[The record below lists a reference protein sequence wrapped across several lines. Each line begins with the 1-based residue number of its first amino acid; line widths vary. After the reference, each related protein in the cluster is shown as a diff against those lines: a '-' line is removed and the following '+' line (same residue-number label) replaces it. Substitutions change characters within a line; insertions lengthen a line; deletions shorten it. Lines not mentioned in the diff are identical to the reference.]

1 MKACEVIK
9 GKGKA
14 KEKGKGKGSGK
25 FKDISS
31 SSTMKQLEYAVDS
44 DSDDN
49 TPSKHN
55 QVIMKEIL
63 SLRFDIRQILK
74 LTKGMKLPPGLY
86 IQLKQTFKCHICQ
99 ISPITPPVIYTRCC
113 KNLLGCERC
122 VDKWYSGNEGR
133 ARNCPLCR
141 YERGLP
147 ETSRLNGL
155 DDFLH
160 SISPLFADDD
170 DDDDD
175 DLEQQAVIITNM
187 PLHQPLEVPDND
199 SDDFQ

>member
-1 MKACEVIK
+1 MYLLPVLWNNWNILLTVIVMTILLNRIRILW
-9 GKGKA
+9 
-14 KEKGKGKGSGK
+14 EK
-25 FKDISS
+25 F
-31 SSTMKQLEYAVDS
+31 L
-44 DSDDN
+44 
-49 TPSKHN
+49 
-55 QVIMKEIL
+55 L
-63 SLRFDIRQILK
+63 SRHDIRQILK

-86 IQLKQTFKCHICQ
+86 IQLKETFKCHICQ
-99 ISPITPPVIYTRCC
+99 ASPITPPVIYTSCC
-113 KNLLGCERC
+113 KNLLGCESC

-160 SISPLFADDD
+160 SISSLFADDED
-170 DDDDD
+170 DT
-175 DLEQQAVIITNM
+175 LEQQAVIIST
-187 PLHQPLEVPDND
+187 PPHQTLELVDD